1 MTQKAYRLFLGIW
14 AAVLVLLY
22 VLSSTNLILHEKK
35 AEIYPVSVIVEDSS
49 DEDYEKLRKGMD
61 RAAQEFHVDLSF
73 ITLYKRNDQSQQI
86 NLVAREISDGAKAVI
101 LSPACPGEAVAR
113 LDEMVLNSPLVILGN
128 SFPHAQAVSGISIDY
143 MEAGK
148 LLGQAVRGDGL
159 GGRVCLLTEGLEYGY
174 GMELK
179 DGIGQALS
187 GCPLEVCL
195 IRSDDDLRKVI
206 REGAYPG
213 REAVLIAL
221 DEKSLEKAAAM
232 LEEESLS
239 GQTAGLYGI
248 GGTTR
253 VLNYLDKGVIRGMIV
268 HNRFD
273 EGYLSVEK
281 AVEAI
286 QGGGSAKEQIDMEA
300 YYITREDLRN
310 PDYEKMLYP
319 ID

>member
-1 MTQKAYRLFLGIW
+1 M
-14 AAVLVLLY
+14 
-22 VLSSTNLILHEKK
+22 
-35 AEIYPVSVIVEDSS
+35 
-49 DEDYEKLRKGMD
+49 
-61 RAAQEFHVDLSF
+61 
-73 ITLYKRNDQSQQI
+73 
-86 NLVAREISDGAKAVI
+86 
-101 LSPACPGEAVAR
+101 
-113 LDEMVLNSPLVILGN
+113 
-128 SFPHAQAVSGISIDY
+128 
-143 MEAGK
+143 
-148 LLGQAVRGDGL
+148 
-159 GGRVCLLTEGLEYGY
+159 
-174 GMELK
+174 
-179 DGIGQALS
+179 
-187 GCPLEVCL
+187 VCL